1 MAMSYR
7 TILVLLDGRRE
18 SGRRLET
25 AIEMACRH
33 EAHLKAISLAVSPS
47 IPSYANHPIL
57 LEALVAQ
64 QKQTHSDAGA
74 MLNDFSTKAKT
85 AGLSHEGVVVDCRDV
100 EITDVVG
107 LHSRYADLLVIEQQ
121 DPDNPGPGGAAMTQ
135 HLVLEAGLPVLVIPY
150 IGASRTPGSRVM
162 VAWDAGREAAR
173 AVRDA
178 LPILVAADHVDV
190 VVIDPAKHT
199 REHGEEPGADIAL
212 FLARH
217 DCKVE
222 TQHLPAGGL
231 DAGEALLSHLA
242 DRDSDLL
249 VMGAYG
255 HARLRQ
261 LVLGGVTQ
269 TILGEMTV
277 PVMMSR

>member
-1 MAMSYR
+1 MTYK
-7 TILVLLDGRRE
+7 TVLVLLDGRHE
-18 SGRRLET
+18 ATLRLQA
-25 AIEMACRH
+25 AIEVARGH
-33 EAHLKAISLAVSPS
+33 DAHLKVISLAVSPT

-57 LEALVAQ
+57 LEAMVAQ
-64 QKQTHSDAGA
+64 QKQTRSQAKTVLD
-74 MLNDFSTKAKT
+74 DFGKKAK
-85 AGLSHEGVVVDCRDV
+85 ASGLPYEGVVVECRDV
-100 EITDVVG
+100 EISDEVA
-107 LHSRYADLLVIEQQ
+107 LHARYADLLVIEQQ
-121 DPDNPGPGGAAMTQ
+121 DPENPGPGGAALTQ
-135 HLVLEAGLPVLVIPY
+135 HLVLEADLPVLVIPY
-150 IGASRTPGSRVM
+150 IGASRPPGKRVM

-178 LPILVAADHVDV
+178 LPILVAAEHVDV

-277 PVMMSR
+277 PVLMSR

>member
-1 MAMSYR
+1 MSYK
-7 TILVLLDGRRE
+7 TILVLLDGRQE

-25 AIEMACRH
+25 AIEVARRH

-64 QKQTHSDAGA
+64 QKQTHSETQA
-74 MLNDFSTKAKT
+74 MLDDFTAKAKA
-85 AGLSHEGVVVDCRDV
+85 AGVSHEGIVVDCRDI
-100 EITDVVG
+100 EITDVIG
-107 LHSRYADLLVIEQQ
+107 LHSRYADLLVTEQQ
-121 DPDNPGPGGAAMTQ
+121 DPDNPGPGGPALTQ
-135 HLVLEAGLPVLVIPY
+135 HLVLESGLPVLVIPY
-150 IGASRTPGSRVM
+150 IGASRPPGGRVM

-178 LPILVAADHVDV
+178 LPLLRHADHVDV
-190 VVIDPAKHT
+190 VVIDPAKHS

-222 TQHLPAGGL
+222 TQHLPAGGA

-277 PVMMSR
+277 PVLMSR